1 MFACLYHPPRSTTS
15 RSGLDLTNT
24 LVHLA
29 HEHSPRVEVHGP
41 DLVVMD
47 VHGLKHVW
55 GSPREMGERLRRVA
69 AERDLGIR
77 VAVAG
82 TKMAALLA
90 TQGRCGLT
98 IIPSHAGAEALS
110 TLPISV
116 VKQLAK
122 AQASI
127 LGRPIRTRRSSSERT
142 VGSVALSSRV
152 VSVLMLLPVVQRWG
166 VRTLGELAA
175 LPANELFSRLGQGG
189 LELQRIAR
197 GEDSR
202 PLVPEAVAERF
213 EETVTLEWP
222 IEGLEPLSFVIGRV
236 LDPLCAHLDKRGVAA
251 ERLRVRLTL
260 VSRQTHERTLR
271 FPTAVS
277 DPNVLRTLILLDLD
291 AHPPSTGIDRVTVVA
306 DPVPA
311 RTRQF
316 SLLER
321 AVPSAESLS
330 TLLVRLTVLMG
341 DQRCGSPVLVDTH
354 QPGVFEMCP
363 FAPKSHPPKHEQ
375 PRVGTCLVSVL
386 RRFRHP
392 VSARVPVEHGYP
404 VRVSTL
410 QPHSANGRVVTCA
423 GPWRSSGR
431 WWMPSYSV
439 WDHDE
444 WDVELSDGGVYRIF
458 RDRVSK
464 RWFVEGLMD

>member
-1 MFACLYHPPRSTTS
+1 M
-15 RSGLDLTNT
+15 

-29 HEHSPRVEVHGP
+29 HEYSPRVEVHGQN
-41 DLVVMD
+41 LVVMD
-47 VHGLKHVW
+47 VGGLKHLW
-55 GSPREMGERLRRVA
+55 GPPREVGERLRRVA

-98 IIPSHAGAEALS
+98 VIPSHAEAEALS

-116 VKQLAK
+116 VKLLSK
-122 AQASI
+122 AQTSV
-127 LGRPIRTRRSSSERT
+127 LSRPIRTRRSGTESAVVSA
-142 VGSVALSSRV
+142 VSSSRV

-166 VRTLGELAA
+166 IRTLGELAA
-175 LPANELFSRLGQGG
+175 LPANELFSRLGHGG

-202 PLVPEAVAERF
+202 PFVPEPAAERF

-222 IEGLEPLSFVIGRV
+222 IEGLEPLSFVLGRV
-236 LDPLCAHLDKRGVAA
+236 LDPLCAHLDMRGVAA
-251 ERLRVRLTL
+251 GMLQVRLTL
-260 VSRQTHERTLR
+260 VSRETHTRTLR
-271 FPTAVS
+271 FPAAIS
-277 DPNVLRTLILLDLD
+277 DPYVLRTLILLDLD
-291 AHPPSTGIDRVTVVA
+291 AHPPSAGIDRVTVVA

-311 RTRQF
+311 RTLQF

-330 TLLVRLTVLMG
+330 TLLARLTVLMG

-354 QPGVFEMCP
+354 QPGAFEMHP
-363 FAPKSHPPKHEQ
+363 FTPKAHPPTHKQ
-375 PRVGTCLVSVL
+375 PRLDTCLVPVL

-392 VSARVPVEHGYP
+392 ISARVTVEHGHP
-404 VRVSTL
+404 VRVSTSH
-410 QPHSANGRVVTCA
+410 PHSANGRVVTCA
-423 GPWRSSGR
+423 GPWRSSGH
-431 WWMPSYSV
+431 WWMPSHSL

-444 WDVELSDGGVYRIF
+444 WDVELSDSGVYRMF

-464 RWFVEGLMD
+464 RWFVEGLVD

>member
-1 MFACLYHPPRSTTS
+1 MLM
-15 RSGLDLTNT
+15 
-24 LVHLA
+24 HLA
-29 HEHSPRVEVHGP
+29 HEHSPRVEVHSQ

-47 VHGLKHVW
+47 VGGLRHLW
-55 GSPREMGERLRRVA
+55 GSPREVGERLRRVA

-77 VAVAG
+77 VTVAG

-98 IIPSHAGAEALS
+98 VIPSHAEAEALS

-116 VKQLAK
+116 VKQLSK
-122 AQASI
+122 AQTSV
-127 LGRPIRTRRSSSERT
+127 LSRPIQTRQSDTESAVVSAVSSSC
-142 VGSVALSSRV
+142 V

-166 VRTLGELAA
+166 IRTLGDLAA
-175 LPANELFSRLGQGG
+175 LPANELFSRLGHGG

-202 PLVPEAVAERF
+202 PFVPEPTAERF

-222 IEGLEPLSFVIGRV
+222 IEGLEPLSIVLSRV
-236 LDPLCAHLDKRGVAA
+236 LDPLCAHLDMRGVAA
-251 ERLRVRLTL
+251 GMLQVRLML
-260 VSRQTHERTLR
+260 VSRETHKRTLR
-271 FPTAVS
+271 FPAAIS

-291 AHPPSTGIDRVTVVA
+291 AHPPSAGIDRVTVVA

-311 RTRQF
+311 RTLQF

-330 TLLVRLTVLMG
+330 TLLARLTVLMG

-354 QPGVFEMCP
+354 QPGVFEMHP
-363 FAPKSHPPKHEQ
+363 FAPKAHPPIHKQ
-375 PRVGTCLVSVL
+375 PRLGTCLVPVL

-392 VSARVPVEHGYP
+392 ISARVTVEHGHP
-404 VRVSTL
+404 VRVSTSH
-410 QPHSANGRVVTCA
+410 QHSADGRVVTCA
-423 GPWRSSGR
+423 GPWRSSGH
-431 WWMPSYSV
+431 WWMPSHSL

-444 WDVELSDGGVYRIF
+444 WDVELSDGGVYRMF

-464 RWFVEGLMD
+464 RWFVEGLVD

>member
-1 MFACLYHPPRSTTS
+1 M
-15 RSGLDLTNT
+15 

-29 HEHSPRVEVHGP
+29 HEHSPRVEVHGQ

-47 VHGLKHVW
+47 VRGLKHVW
-55 GSPREMGERLRRVA
+55 GSPREVGERLRRVA

-98 IIPSHAGAEALS
+98 VIPSHAEAEALS
-110 TLPISV
+110 TLLISV
-116 VKQLAK
+116 VKELSK
-122 AQASI
+122 AQTSV
-127 LGRPIRTRRSSSERT
+127 LTRPIRTRRSGPENTVVGGASSSHVR
-142 VGSVALSSRV
+142 
-152 VSVLMLLPVVQRWG
+152 SVLMLLPVVQRWG
-166 VRTLGELAA
+166 IRTLGELAA
-175 LPANELFSRLGQGG
+175 LPANELFSRLGHGG

-202 PLVPEAVAERF
+202 PLVPEPVAERF

-222 IEGLEPLSFVIGRV
+222 IEGLEPLSFVLGRV
-236 LDPLCAHLDKRGVAA
+236 LDPLCAHLDTCGVAA
-251 ERLRVRLTL
+251 GMLRVRLTL

-271 FPTAVS
+271 FPAAVS

-291 AHPPSTGIDRVTVVA
+291 AHPPSAGIDRVTVVA

-311 RTRQF
+311 RTLQF

-321 AVPSAESLS
+321 AVPSVESLS
-330 TLLVRLTVLMG
+330 TLLARLTVLMG

-354 QPGVFEMCP
+354 QPGVFEMHP
-363 FAPKSHPPKHEQ
+363 FAPKAHPPKHEQ
-375 PRVGTCLVSVL
+375 PWLGTRLVSVL

-392 VSARVPVEHGYP
+392 ISARVTVEHGHP
-404 VRVSTL
+404 VRVSTS

-423 GPWRSSGR
+423 GPWRSSGH
-431 WWMPSYSV
+431 WWMPSHSL

-464 RWFVEGLMD
+464 RWFVEGLVD

>member
-1 MFACLYHPPRSTTS
+1 M
-15 RSGLDLTNT
+15 

-29 HEHSPRVEVHGP
+29 HEHSPRVEVHGQ

-47 VHGLKHVW
+47 IRGLRHLW
-55 GSPREMGERLRRVA
+55 GPPRAVGEQLRRVA

-98 IIPSHAGAEALS
+98 VIPSHAEAEALS
-110 TLPISV
+110 TLPLSV
-116 VKQLAK
+116 VRQLSN
-122 AQASI
+122 AQTSNTVVPAAS
-127 LGRPIRTRRSSSERT
+127 
-142 VGSVALSSRV
+142 SSRV
-152 VSVLMLLPVVQRWG
+152 VSVLMLVPVVQRWG
-166 VRTLGELAA
+166 IRTLGELAA
-175 LPANELFSRLGQGG
+175 LPANELFSRLGHGG

-197 GEDSR
+197 GEDSQ
-202 PLVPEAVAERF
+202 PLVPEPAAERF

-222 IEGLEPLSFVIGRV
+222 IEGLEPLSFVLGRV
-236 LDPLCAHLDKRGVAA
+236 LDPLCAHLDTRGVAA
-251 ERLRVRLTL
+251 GMLHIQLTL
-260 VSRQTHERTLR
+260 VSRDIYQRTLR
-271 FPTAVS
+271 FPAAVS
-277 DPNVLRTLILLDLD
+277 DPNVLRRLILLDLE
-291 AHPPSTGIDRVTVVA
+291 AQPPSAGIDRVTVVA

-311 RTRQF
+311 RTLQF

-330 TLLVRLTVLMG
+330 TLLARLTVLMG
-341 DQRCGSPVLVDTH
+341 DQRCGSPGLVDTH
-354 QPGVFEMCP
+354 QPGAFEMHP
-363 FAPKSHPPKHEQ
+363 FTPKAQPPTHEP
-375 PRVGTCLVSVL
+375 PRRGAYLVPVL

-392 VSARVPVEHGYP
+392 MSARVTVEHGHP
-404 VRVSTL
+404 VRVSTS

-423 GPWRSSGR
+423 GPWRSSGH
-431 WWMPSYSV
+431 WWSSPSV

-458 RDRVSK
+458 RDRVSN
-464 RWFVEGLMD
+464 RWFVEGLVD